1 MQEMLFM
8 AVKNSKASHPPTVA
22 SSKALTAN
30 CMSVSIAIWWQ
41 WTGAGCILKSDAY
54 SGSTV
59 YDALLVKHSEIWCDT
74 FPSDALVQR
83 KMWYALTLAVLSCF
97 SEGGIFTVEWG
108 GIITEI
114 ILTVNMPP
122 IKNSPHKTGKSM
134 LFFTFEIPLFIVMS
148 INSQIYMTKPKQAQ
162 KTLSENTGKAFSVI
176 MSPFSSKGGAQLRKW
191 LYWRTSGWPGIGTR
205 RWWSKRSPCACSTFV
220 DGFDFW
226 TFGWLRLTGCRFW
239 VSLILLPTT
248 AWQRYGSNV

>member
-97 SEGGIFTVEWG
+97 SEGGIFTVQWG

-114 ILTVNMPP
+114 IFTVNMPP

-134 LFFTFEIPLFIVMS
+134 LFFTFEIPLFSVMS
-148 INSQIYMTKPKQAQ
+148 INSQIYMTKPKQAK
-162 KTLSENTGKAFSVI
+162 KTLSENTGKTFSVI
-176 MSPFSSKGGAQLRKW
+176 MPPFSSKGGVQLRKW
-191 LYWRTSGWPGIGTR
+191 LYSVYRKAKTE
-205 RWWSKRSPCACSTFV
+205 SP
-220 DGFDFW
+220 
-226 TFGWLRLTGCRFW
+226 
-239 VSLILLPTT
+239 
-248 AWQRYGSNV
+248 